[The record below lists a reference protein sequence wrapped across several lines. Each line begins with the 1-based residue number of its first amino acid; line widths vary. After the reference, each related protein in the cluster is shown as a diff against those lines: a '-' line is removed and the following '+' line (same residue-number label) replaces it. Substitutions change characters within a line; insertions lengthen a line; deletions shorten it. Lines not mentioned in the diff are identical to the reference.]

1 MNHIEKIE
9 QLARQMHWL
18 KVYCMAIT
26 AALLVVLLS
35 AAAERAQPGELSVE
49 RINIVDASGK
59 TRVVLSNAARFP
71 PVLLAGKTYQRAINP
86 AGMVFYDSTGNEVG
100 GLALSESGAGKLS
113 ALVYDYP
120 NSDAV
125 AMLTRVSPDGKDA
138 TAGVVV
144 NSRPDGTLDPL
155 EAGKVARQRIA
166 LQNRNETA
174 ELVLADPEGRPRL
187 RLQVGPDGE
196 PRIEML
202 DTEGKPLTPGK

>member
-1 MNHIEKIE
+1 MNDVEAVE
-9 QLARQMHWL
+9 RLARQMHWL
-18 KVYCMAIT
+18 KVYCMAVT
-26 AALLVVLLS
+26 AVLLVVLLS

-49 RINIVDASGK
+49 RLNIVDASGR
-59 TRVVLSNAARFP
+59 TRVVVSNAERFP
-71 PVLLAGKTYQRAINP
+71 PVLLAGKSYQRAINP
-86 AGMVFYDSTGNEVG
+86 AGLVFYDSAGNEVG

-113 ALVYDYP
+113 ALVYDYS

-125 AMLTRVSPDGKDA
+125 GMLTRVSADGKDA
-138 TAGVVV
+138 MAGVVV
-144 NSRPDGTLDPL
+144 NSRPDSALDAL
-155 EAGKVARQRIA
+155 QAGKVARQRIA

-202 DTEGKPLTPGK
+202 DAEGKLLTPGK